1 MSSIDIVARLK
12 NEFNLIPTNSIFN
25 LTFNGFNYCD
35 KYFQATVLFPS
46 CVSNLVHVA
55 TRCHV
60 NVNGKL
66 ICGTFR
72 EVNYT
77 QALTYLTE
85 LLDKATKDFT
95 QYKEYLIKKRLD
107 CLKSDFC

>member
-12 NEFNLIPTNSIFN
+12 DEFNLIPTTSIFN
-25 LTFNGFNYCD
+25 LAFNGFNYCD
-35 KYFQATVLFPS
+35 KYFQATVVYPS

-55 TRCHV
+55 TSCHV

-77 QALTYLTE
+77 QALTYLTN
-85 LLDKATKDFT
+85 LLNEANKAFT
-95 QYKEYLIKKRLD
+95 QYKETQIKKRLD